1 MESSR
6 FIQITPEILIEY
18 IYTDQTNPTT
28 FNTSA
33 YPIEIM
39 RDGHTSG
46 SYLFNT
52 DSVSA
57 TMGNYRDISA
67 VALNQNK
74 TQYVSLDTDVG
85 VPYND
90 YDPELTDSTFLLQ
103 TFLPSLDIEYDR
115 VKVHFIAGF
124 NFQGYDGLIFNVT
137 CPRRDGVDVNLS
149 AINFLKDD
157 TPVFNPDPLLIADKL
172 FSTYI
177 EWRVPSLYF
186 MNYNFVTSD
195 PNGLGY
201 KLTEGQGFKG
211 TPTLNLQVLGI
222 SNTTVDNGYSF
233 YEVRE
238 LNAVN
243 ILSRDIYDNLYAQ
256 VVESSI
262 GDYFEL
268 TGVVTGS
275 SLSNFIAQ
283 LNSSGGNYMIFH
295 EITVSEQIGSL
306 FEQSSNQI
314 ISQTTDFDE
323 PILFRPIIL
332 NSAIAVSFAINYTL
346 RLYNRAD
353 NTQIIK
359 NARLVST
366 DTKKYGRRL
375 MKINLGVVPTVAN
388 VVNQIAPD
396 DGRNIIVSTGSSL
409 GSNRANTSEQIVE
422 KLVVKTRYV
431 TSFRD
436 RINVKASIAPVKIQ
450 NITETD
456 GDTI

>member
-28 FNTSA
+28 FNTST

-39 RDGHTSG
+39 RDGHTGG
-46 SYLFNT
+46 SYMFNT
-52 DSVSA
+52 DSVST

-90 YDPELTDSTFLLQ
+90 YDPELTDSANLLQ
-103 TFLPSLDIEYDR
+103 TFAPFLNIEYDR
-115 VKVHFIAGF
+115 VRIHFIAGF
-124 NFQGYDGLIFNVT
+124 NFQGFDGLIFNVT
-137 CPRRDGVDVNLS
+137 CPRRDGVDINLS
-149 AINFLKDD
+149 AINFLRDD

-186 MNYNFVTSD
+186 MNDNFVTSD

-201 KLTEGQGFKG
+201 RLTEGQGFKS

-256 VVESSI
+256 VIESSI

-268 TGVVTGS
+268 TGIVTGS

-283 LNSSGGNYMIFH
+283 LNSSGGDYIIFH
-295 EITVSEQIGSL
+295 EITVSEQIGSI

-353 NTQIIK
+353 STQIIK

-409 GSNRANTSEQIVE
+409 GSNRANTSEQIAE
-422 KLVVKTRYV
+422 KLVVKTKYV

-456 GDTI
+456 GDTN

>member
-28 FNTSA
+28 FNTST

-39 RDGHTSG
+39 RDGHTGG
-46 SYLFNT
+46 SYMFNT
-52 DSVSA
+52 DSVST

-90 YDPELTDSTFLLQ
+90 YDPELTDSANLLQ
-103 TFLPSLDIEYDR
+103 TFAPFLNIEYDR
-115 VKVHFIAGF
+115 VRVHFIAGF
-124 NFQGYDGLIFNVT
+124 NFQGFDGLIFNVT
-137 CPRRDGVDVNLS
+137 CPRRDGVDINLS
-149 AINFLKDD
+149 AINFLRDD

-186 MNYNFVTSD
+186 MNDNFVTSD

-201 KLTEGQGFKG
+201 RLTEGQGFKS

-256 VVESSI
+256 VIESSI

-268 TGVVTGS
+268 TGIVTGS

-283 LNSSGGNYMIFH
+283 LNSSGGDYIIFH
-295 EITVSEQIGSL
+295 EITVSEQIGSI

-353 NTQIIK
+353 STQIIK

-388 VVNQIAPD
+388 VVNQIVPD

-409 GSNRANTSEQIVE
+409 GSNRANTSEQIAE
-422 KLVVKTRYV
+422 KLVVKTKYV

-456 GDTI
+456 GGTN

>member
-1 MESSR
+1 
-6 FIQITPEILIEY
+6 
-18 IYTDQTNPTT
+18 
-28 FNTSA
+28 
-33 YPIEIM
+33 M
-39 RDGHTSG
+39 RDGHTGG
-46 SYLFNT
+46 SYMFNT
-52 DSVSA
+52 DSVST

-90 YDPELTDSTFLLQ
+90 YDPELTDSANLLQ
-103 TFLPSLDIEYDR
+103 TFAPFLNIEYDR
-115 VKVHFIAGF
+115 VRIHFIAGF
-124 NFQGYDGLIFNVT
+124 NFQGFDGLIFNVT
-137 CPRRDGVDVNLS
+137 CPRRDGVDINLS
-149 AINFLKDD
+149 AINFLRDD

-186 MNYNFVTSD
+186 MNDNFVTSD

-201 KLTEGQGFKG
+201 RLTEGQGFKS

-256 VVESSI
+256 VIESSI

-268 TGVVTGS
+268 TGIVTGS

-283 LNSSGGNYMIFH
+283 LNSSGGDYIIFH
-295 EITVSEQIGSL
+295 EITVSEQIGSI

-353 NTQIIK
+353 STQIIK

-409 GSNRANTSEQIVE
+409 GSNRANTSEQIAE
-422 KLVVKTRYV
+422 KLVVKTKYV

-456 GDTI
+456 GDTN